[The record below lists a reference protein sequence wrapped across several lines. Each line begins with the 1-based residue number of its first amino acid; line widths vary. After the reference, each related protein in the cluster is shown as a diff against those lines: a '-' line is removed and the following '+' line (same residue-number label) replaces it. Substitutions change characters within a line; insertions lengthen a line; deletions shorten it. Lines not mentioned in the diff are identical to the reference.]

1 MAWLYEP
8 KENDVYQLPI
18 HSQDNIMATS
28 SWQDII
34 DQFVSS
40 TPKAEQD
47 REHLFMFFISH
58 LDMLQRD
65 ALESFNLVLDK
76 MLEVINNDD

>member
-8 KENDVYQLPI
+8 QEGDVYQLPI

-28 SWQDII
+28 SWQDVI

-40 TPKAEQD
+40 TPEALRDK
-47 REHLFMFFISH
+47 EHLFMFFISH
-58 LDMLQRD
+58 LNMLQRD
-65 ALESFNLVLDK
+65 ALDSFNLVLDK
-76 MLEVINNDD
+76 IMEVIKNDD

>member
-18 HSQDNIMATS
+18 HSQDNIIATL

-40 TPKAEQD
+40 TPEALRD
-47 REHLFMFFISH
+47 REHLFMFFVSCIN
-58 LDMLQRD
+58 MLQKD
-65 ALESFNLVLDK
+65 ALDTFTLVLDG
-76 MLEVINNDD
+76 MMEVIRNDD